1 MNIIPSGKSKT
12 FKSELE
18 NWKEDFIRTSAKK
31 CVDRSSIPGLL
42 DEKGR
47 NIDKEGDDDKSEKSI
62 EDLKKAVLDSRN
74 RYLALKTKVKV
85 KNANVWNDSI
95 SLNSGNSLLSQMKK
109 EKERFEKLSSLLNSK
124 VEEYC
129 KKIKNNSNSK
139 SESVSK
145 IKNKVAM
152 KKKSKQEKRE
162 NEKLVQL
169 SIMTEDQ
176 RDKILMYWKGIFPDD
191 PEWAEALAKD
201 Y

>member
-18 NWKEDFIRTSAKK
+18 NWKEDFLRTSAKK

-42 DEKGR
+42 EEKGKG
-47 NIDKEGDDDKSEKSI
+47 IDKEGDEDESEKSI
-62 EDLKKAVLDSRN
+62 NDLKKDLLASRK
-74 RYLALKTKVKV
+74 RYLDLKTKVSL

-95 SLNSGNSLLSQMKK
+95 NLGSSNSLLNQMKS
-109 EKERFEKLSSLLNSK
+109 EKDRFEKLSSLFNSK
-124 VEEYC
+124 IEEYN
-129 KKIKNNSNSK
+129 KEIEKTSNSRPI
-139 SESVSK
+139 SNV
-145 IKNKVAM
+145 KNEIPIT
-152 KKKSKQEKRE
+152 KKSKQEKRE

-176 RDKILMYWKGIFPDD
+176 REKVLTYWKGIFPDD